1 VRYSEFIMPRT
12 RTRLH
17 NLTRC
22 QELLRIMNHQSKITG
37 LRAYRSTQHDRRVGM
52 RLTVPSLAV
61 MLAVLASLL
70 LAASAGAA
78 DAAQQQA
85 MDKAAA
91 LLKTAGVSCTVSDA
105 RKLSPAIA
113 AKLGTPPPAAK
124 VAGDAAVAPP
134 TVGMQ
139 ADAGGQTA
147 TSAGVHGDYG
157 ASPATAR
164 KPAAVDA
171 YEVTCSEGLGYVT
184 SAVGGKN
191 PFSYLCIEAMSEP
204 ASAGAAP
211 DDTGLPPCT
220 LPGNLPAAQLTA
232 VHAYVTQAGIVCE
245 PIHLRSLGQTDT
257 DLVLELA
264 CVGGSG
270 YILSIPYPLQP
281 GQAVKSANCLSLA
294 PGGRVTCQ
302 LTDVTAQRGVAEVQ
316 MRQAKPACQISASRY
331 MVSSLHGDNYFE
343 FLCEDGTGFVLQQKP
358 TGDVGG
364 TVSCSAAVVA
374 KLGGCQLGKTNP

>member
-1 VRYSEFIMPRT
+1 
-12 RTRLH
+12 
-17 NLTRC
+17 
-22 QELLRIMNHQSKITG
+22 
-37 LRAYRSTQHDRRVGM
+37 
-52 RLTVPSLAV
+52 

-70 LAASAGAA
+70 LAATAAA
-78 DAAQQQA
+78 DSPQQQTMA
-85 MDKAAA
+85 KAAA
-91 LLKTAGVSCTVSDA
+91 LLKSAGIACTVADA
-105 RKLSPAIA
+105 RKLNPAIA
-113 AKLGTPPPAAK
+113 AKLGAPPAPATNST
-124 VAGDAAVAPP
+124 GDAAVAPP
-134 TVGMQ
+134 TVGNQ

-157 ASPATAR
+157 AGPTTTR
-164 KPAAVDA
+164 KPVAVDA

-191 PFSYLCIEAMSEP
+191 PFSYLCIEAATDA
-204 ASAGAAP
+204 ASGGVMQQT
-211 DDTGLPPCT
+211 TGLPACE

-232 VHAYVTQAGIVCE
+232 VHSYVTQAGIVCE
-245 PIHLRSLGQTDT
+245 PTHLRSLGQTDT

-270 YILSIPYPLQP
+270 YILSIPYPLQA

-302 LTDVTAQRGVAEVQ
+302 LTDVTAQRAVAEVQ

-343 FLCEDGTGFVLQQKP
+343 FQCEDGTGFVLQQKP

-364 TVSCSAAVVA
+364 TVSCTAAVVA
-374 KLGGCQLGKTNP
+374 KLGGCQLGKTSP

>member
-1 VRYSEFIMPRT
+1 MKHKSI
-12 RTRLH
+12 
-17 NLTRC
+17 
-22 QELLRIMNHQSKITG
+22 ITG
-37 LRAYRSTQHDRRVGM
+37 LGAYGTTPHEERTGSRVALPN
-52 RLTVPSLAV
+52 LTV
-61 MLAVLASLL
+61 MLAVFASLL
-70 LAASAGAA
+70 LAGSAGAA
-78 DAAQQQA
+78 DTAQQTVS
-85 MDKAAA
+85 KASA
-91 LLKTAGVSCTVSDA
+91 LLKTAGIACTVADA
-105 RKLSPAIA
+105 RKLTPAIA
-113 AKLGTPPPAAK
+113 ARLGTPPPATK

-134 TVGMQ
+134 TVGNQ

-164 KPAAVDA
+164 KPTAVDA
-171 YEVTCSEGLGYVT
+171 YEVTCGEGLGYVV

-191 PFSYLCIEAMSEP
+191 PFSYLCIEAVTEP
-204 ASAGAAP
+204 AGGVAAP
-211 DDTGLPPCT
+211 QDTGLPPCE
-220 LPGNLPAAQLTA
+220 LPGNLAAAQLSA
-232 VHAYVTQAGIVCE
+232 VHTYVTQAGIVCE
-245 PIHLRSLGQTDT
+245 PTHLRSLGQTDT

-270 YILSIPYPLQP
+270 YILSIPYPPQP

-294 PGGRVTCQ
+294 PGSRVTCQ

-343 FLCEDGTGFVLQQKP
+343 FLCEDGTGFVLQQKA

-364 TVSCSAAVVA
+364 TVSCTAPVVA
-374 KLGGCQLGKTNP
+374 KLGGCQLGKSNP